1 MNEKELNR
9 KKPPKYVGVYTK
21 ILEMIQEGLYPQ
33 GAAIPSE
40 PDLARQMGVS
50 RMTLR
55 QALALLQ
62 EDGIIET
69 KHGLGNF
76 VRGAAVNGAGKEGIE
91 RMGNPVYK
99 CLNEAVERVETEYRL
114 DVSDSYT
121 KMLFQR
127 ETAVFIGVTRRYYIG
142 AECSAFSFSY
152 LPADIEEVQAV
163 DLSKSEELEKFLD
176 EDIYKRVYSSHIE
189 VKGITGDKAFAD
201 ETALSG
207 GENTLLFT
215 ESLVN
220 SVGDILVYTKYS
232 VPLKRVEFQIH
243 QFQ

>member
-1 MNEKELNR
+1 MSEKKTTR

-21 ILEMIQEGLYPQ
+21 ILEMIQGGLYPE
-33 GAAIPSE
+33 GTAIPSE
-40 PDLARQMGVS
+40 PELAKQLGVS

-69 KHGLGNF
+69 KHGRGNF
-76 VRGAAVNGAGKEGIE
+76 VRCTAVGSVSKEGIE
-91 RMGNPVYK
+91 KMGNPIFK
-99 CLNEAVERVETEYRL
+99 CLSEPVQCVETEYRL

-121 KMLFQR
+121 KMIFQR
-127 ETAVFIGVTRRYYIG
+127 DTAVFVGITRRYYSDG
-142 AECSAFSFSY
+142 ECLAFSFSY
-152 LPADIEEVQAV
+152 LPTDIEELQSV
-163 DLSKSEELEKFLD
+163 ELGQQEALARFLD
-176 EDIYKRVYSSHIE
+176 EEIYKHVYSSRVE
-189 VKGITGDKAFAD
+189 VKGICGDKIFEE

-207 GENTLLFT
+207 GENTLMFT

-220 SVGDILVYTKYS
+220 SVGEILMYTKYS
-232 VPLKRVEFQIH
+232 VPLKYVEFQIH